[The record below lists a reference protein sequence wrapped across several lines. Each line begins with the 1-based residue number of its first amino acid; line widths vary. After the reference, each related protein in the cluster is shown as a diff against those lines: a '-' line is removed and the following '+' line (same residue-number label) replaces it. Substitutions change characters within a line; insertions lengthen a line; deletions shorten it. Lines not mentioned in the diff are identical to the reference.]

1 MAVVRNGFQ
10 PFRQAALRQAQGDLP
25 LPPPAGDKS
34 DVGRVKREAI
44 GDGSWAIGKETW
56 NKNPYNIII
65 MRIMNLCN

>member
-1 MAVVRNGFQ
+1 MAVVGNGFQ

-25 LPPPAGDKS
+25 LPPPAGEKS